1 MTVGY
6 RFPLVRVHR
15 TFVGKKTGLAGKR
28 ARKGCG
34 RDAGP
39 DALDQEWANRV
50 KGREVIK
57 SGEGDRMQRKGSEG
71 KNIEFYAQIGAV
83 C

>member
-34 RDAGP
+34 RAGM
-39 DALDQEWANRV
+39 
-50 KGREVIK
+50 GK
-57 SGEGDRMQRKGSEG
+57 SGEGSRGNQKWRGRQDAEERQ
-71 KNIEFYAQIGAV
+71 
-83 C
+83 